1 MRKTLTKVALL
12 SLLLACGVH
21 PAGAVQ
27 VYVYTADNGK
37 DNGSVFKIA
46 PDGTK
51 TVIATGF
58 AQPVGIAI
66 GPNGNVFVGES
77 AAQDVIQI
85 APDGTKS
92 FYSGTNPQGSVPGL
106 SSAYTYDPRGLLF
119 DPSGTLYVNTSQ
131 TAFNANNQNNYVNKI
146 APGGGAGT
154 SAVTQFA
161 VIGTGG
167 AGLAMDSQH
176 NLWAATRFGPM
187 DAGYSTITRIAP
199 NGTAT
204 LFTNALPPVL
214 QGLAFD
220 ASGNLWASNAGS
232 GEISYFANVGGA
244 LSTTPT
250 SFLTGLANLRN
261 LAFASNGDLYA
272 TIDNNLVKFQ
282 ATGGVLSPTQI
293 VIATNI
299 SSVSYTNY
307 IALQEVADIPEPA
320 SFALLS
326 LGLAGLAAGRFAAR
340 RGLAAGR

>member
-12 SLLLACGVH
+12 SLLLAFGAH

-27 VYVYTADNGK
+27 VYVYTADNGLN
-37 DNGSVFKIA
+37 NGSVFKIA

-92 FYSGTNPQGSVPGL
+92 FYSGTNIQGSVPTLPG
-106 SSAYTYDPRGLLF
+106 YTYDPRGLLF

-131 TAFNANNQNNYVNKI
+131 TASNANNQYNYVNKI
-146 APGGGAGT
+146 APGGGPST

-187 DAGYSTITRIAP
+187 DAFYSTITKIAP

-204 LFTNALPPVL
+204 LFTNALPAGL

-220 ASGNLWASNAGS
+220 ASGNLWASNSGS
-232 GEISYFANVGGA
+232 GEISYFVNVGGV

-261 LAFASNGDLYA
+261 LAFASNGYLYA

-326 LGLAGLAAGRFAAR
+326 LGLAGLAAARFAAR